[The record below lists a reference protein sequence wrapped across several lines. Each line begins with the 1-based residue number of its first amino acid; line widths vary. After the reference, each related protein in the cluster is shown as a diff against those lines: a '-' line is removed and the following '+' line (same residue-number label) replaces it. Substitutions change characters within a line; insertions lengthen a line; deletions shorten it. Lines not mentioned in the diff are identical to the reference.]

1 LAFKGIIPIS
11 VLTNLKALNCFG
23 SDSQL
28 SATHLVKIMLPS
40 TPNILALDFDGVV
53 CDGLIEY
60 FQTAWR
66 SYCQIWHPVNLTPP
80 ENLSSHFYRFRP
92 VVESGWE
99 MPIVLRA
106 LILGVPEEK
115 IWTNWQ
121 GVTAEILREDN
132 LQAAAIGA
140 QVDQIRDEWIA
151 ADLEGWL
158 GQHRFYPGIVAR
170 LQKLVNEP
178 VEIKIVTTKEGRFVR
193 QLLQQ
198 QGISL
203 PDEAI
208 LGKEVKRPKHQTL
221 RELLGASVEHS
232 PRIWFVEDRL
242 KTLQAVSEYPDLAEV
257 QLYLAD
263 WGYNT
268 AEMRE
273 SVKGDR
279 RIHLLSLSQFAQDFT
294 AWGK

>member
-1 LAFKGIIPIS
+1 
-11 VLTNLKALNCFG
+11 
-23 SDSQL
+23 
-28 SATHLVKIMLPS
+28 M
-40 TPNILALDFDGVV
+40 
-53 CDGLIEY
+53 
-60 FQTAWR
+60 
-66 SYCQIWHPVNLTPP
+66 
-80 ENLSSHFYRFRP
+80 
-92 VVESGWE
+92 VESGWE

-121 GVTAEILREDN
+121 GVTAEILKEDN

-140 QVDQIRDEWIA
+140 QVDRIRDEWIA
-151 ADLEGWL
+151 ADLEDWL

-170 LQKLVNEP
+170 LQKLVTEP

-198 QGISL
+198 QGINL

-221 RELLGASVEHS
+221 RELLGSSVEHP

-294 AWGK
+294 LWGKWDWGRHGGATHIRDWNNNQRQFRKNMKYTKVNIAYIVGFLLGAFFTNKGLVTMLIFVVGGTIVAVLLEGMSENKE